1 MDKIKRIGVLGSTGS
16 IGTQTLEIVRNNKD
30 LQVTALAAGT
40 SVTLM
45 EQQIREFLPQLAV
58 MWTEEAARDLKERV
72 ADLPVKVLCGMDG
85 LLTLAAMEDMDIL
98 VTAIVGMIGI
108 RPTIAAI
115 SAGKTIALAN
125 KETLVTA
132 GHIIM
137 PLAAEKKGSDPAGR
151 QRAQCNLPVH
161 ERRKQKACQ
170 QDPADSLRWTLPRK
184 EERRACRYYGRG
196 CLKAP

>member
-98 VTAIVGMIGI
+98 VTAIVGMIVARQFCRKRNITQTTRIMASI
-108 RPTIAAI
+108 RVFTTSCRAAR
-115 SAGKTIALAN
+115 T
-125 KETLVTA
+125 
-132 GHIIM
+132 
-137 PLAAEKKGSDPAGR
+137 KGVVSKGTTTSTP
-151 QRAQCNLPVH
+151 
-161 ERRKQKACQ
+161 
-170 QDPADSLRWTLPRK
+170 
-184 EERRACRYYGRG
+184 
-196 CLKAP
+196 